1 MKSKIIT
8 SVRLSGSGH
17 EYRQKNFKNM
27 SNKLAFTFSL
37 LMAFITAN
45 AQKDFQGMA
54 VYESKTSTSDF
65 KSRMS
70 GNKDMTPDMQKM
82 IEERMKKMFE
92 KTFVLNFD
100 KSASI
105 YKEEE
110 KLDAP
115 GQQGGGGMRMMTSF
129 MGGGGTYYKNVKE
142 KVYIVDK
149 EFMGKEFLV
158 KDSLTTYK
166 WNMESES
173 RVIGGYTCYKATTV
187 IPASKTDFRNFRP
200 KKEEEKKTDDTK
212 EVAKDEAVK
221 EKKTNFM
228 DDIDLPK
235 EITITAWYTP
245 EIPVSQGPEGYW
257 GLPGLILEVND
268 GKTTI
273 LCSKVVMN
281 VKEKAEIK
289 QPNNGKVVTQKEYDE
304 IVIKKIEEMRD
315 MNQGQGRGGMQ
326 MRIGG

>member
-1 MKSKIIT
+1 MKKIVFA
-8 SVRLSGSGH
+8 SFFV
-17 EYRQKNFKNM
+17 
-27 SNKLAFTFSL
+27 FSYL
-37 LMAFITAN
+37 VTH

-65 KSRMS
+65 KSRFE
-70 GNKDMTPDMQKM
+70 GNKEITPEMQKM

-92 KTFVLNFD
+92 KTFFLNFD

-115 GQQGGGGMRMMTSF
+115 GQGQGGFRMMSSM
-129 MGGGGTYYKNVKE
+129 MGGGGTYYKNVKD
-142 KVYIVDK
+142 KTYKVDK

-158 KDSLTTYK
+158 KDSLVNYNWQMTGET
-166 WNMESES
+166 
-173 RVIGGYTCYKATTV
+173 RVIGGYNCFKATAV

-200 KKEEEKKTDDTK
+200 KKEEEKKDDKAKEETK
-212 EVAKDEAVK
+212 DGT
-221 EKKTNFM
+221 KTSFM
-228 DDIDLPK
+228 DQIELPK

-273 LCSKVVMN
+273 LCSKIVLN
-281 VKEKAEIK
+281 PKDKAEIK
-289 QPNNGKVVTQKEYDE
+289 APSNGKEVSQKEYDE
-304 IVIKKIEEMRD
+304 IVVKKMEEMQE
-315 MNQGQGRGGMQ
+315 MNNGRGGGFQ
-326 MRIGG
+326 MRMSR

>member
-1 MKSKIIT
+1 MKKIVFA
-8 SVRLSGSGH
+8 SFLVFS
-17 EYRQKNFKNM
+17 Y
-27 SNKLAFTFSL
+27 LATH
-37 LMAFITAN
+37 

-54 VYESKTSTSDF
+54 VYESKTSTADF
-65 KSRMS
+65 KSRFE
-70 GNKDMTPDMQKM
+70 GNREITPEMQKM

-92 KTFVLNFD
+92 KTFFLNFD

-115 GQQGGGGMRMMTSF
+115 GQGGGGMRMMASF
-129 MGGGGTYYKNVKE
+129 MGGGGTYYKNVKD
-142 KVYIVDK
+142 KTYKVDK

-158 KDSLTTYK
+158 KDSLKTYN
-166 WNMESES
+166 WQMSSET
-173 RVIGGYTCYKATTV
+173 RVIGGYNCFKATAV

-200 KKEEEKKTDDTK
+200 KKEEEKKDDKAKEETK
-212 EVAKDEAVK
+212 EGAK
-221 EKKTNFM
+221 TSFM
-228 DDIDLPK
+228 DQIELPK

-273 LCSKVVMN
+273 LCSKIVLN
-281 VKEKAEIK
+281 PKEKAEIK
-289 QPNNGKVVTQKEYDE
+289 APSNGKEVSQKEYDE
-304 IVIKKIEEMRD
+304 IVTKKMEEMSE
-315 MNQGQGRGGMQ
+315 MNNGRGGFQ
-326 MRIGG
+326 MRMSR

>member
-1 MKSKIIT
+1 MKKIVFA
-8 SVRLSGSGH
+8 SFLVFS
-17 EYRQKNFKNM
+17 Y
-27 SNKLAFTFSL
+27 LATH
-37 LMAFITAN
+37 

-54 VYESKTSTSDF
+54 VYESKTSTADF
-65 KSRMS
+65 KSRFE
-70 GNKDMTPDMQKM
+70 GNREITPEMQKM

-92 KTFVLNFD
+92 KTFFLNFD

-115 GQQGGGGMRMMTSF
+115 GQGGGGMRMMASF
-129 MGGGGTYYKNVKE
+129 MGGGGTYYKNVKD
-142 KVYIVDK
+142 KTYKVDK

-158 KDSLTTYK
+158 KDSLKTYN
-166 WNMESES
+166 WQMSSET
-173 RVIGGYTCYKATTV
+173 RVIGGYNCFKATAV

-200 KKEEEKKTDDTK
+200 KKEEEKKDDKAKEETK
-212 EVAKDEAVK
+212 EGAK
-221 EKKTNFM
+221 TSFM
-228 DDIDLPK
+228 DQIELPK

-273 LCSKVVMN
+273 LCSKIVLN
-281 VKEKAEIK
+281 PKEKAEIK
-289 QPNNGKVVTQKEYDE
+289 APSNGKEVTQKEYDE
-304 IVIKKIEEMRD
+304 IVTKKMEEMSE
-315 MNQGQGRGGMQ
+315 MNNGRGGFQ
-326 MRIGG
+326 MRMSR